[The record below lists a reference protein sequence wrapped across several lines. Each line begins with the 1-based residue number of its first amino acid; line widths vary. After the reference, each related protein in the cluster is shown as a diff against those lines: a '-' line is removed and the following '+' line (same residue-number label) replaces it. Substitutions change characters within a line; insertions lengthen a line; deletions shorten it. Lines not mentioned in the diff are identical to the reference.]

1 MFTLTEVWRDLY
13 RNRGKSFL
21 VFVFGI
27 LIIFCIAFYMGNIQN
42 NEAILRNLSQ
52 TIPVTVQVVGTN
64 GNRQA
69 GLEIDQKH
77 MDQ

>member
-1 MFTLTEVWRDLY
+1 MFTLTEVWRDLH
-13 RNRGKSFL
+13 RNKGRSFL

-52 TIPVTVQVVGTN
+52 TIGGA
-64 GNRQA
+64 GNRSEAYGGPAFRGHQ
-69 GLEIDQKH
+69 
-77 MDQ
+77 